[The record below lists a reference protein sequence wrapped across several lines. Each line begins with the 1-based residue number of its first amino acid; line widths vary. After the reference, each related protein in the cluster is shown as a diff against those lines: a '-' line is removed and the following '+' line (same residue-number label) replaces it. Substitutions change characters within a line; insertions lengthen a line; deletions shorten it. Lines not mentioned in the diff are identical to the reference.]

1 LCGSS
6 VVVVVIQVDMCYHL
20 SSRFILTLPPFFFFK
35 MVHKYAIKELNAA
48 AVRRG
53 AFSNSGTKD
62 AGVDKDWDFT
72 TNKYRYGVEKNVKP
86 LAKSRFDDLLSP
98 LGDESAEISRA
109 QSSRR

>member
-1 LCGSS
+1 
-6 VVVVVIQVDMCYHL
+6 
-20 SSRFILTLPPFFFFK
+20 

-62 AGVDKDWDFT
+62 AGLDKDWDFT

-86 LAKSRFDDLLSP
+86 LAKSRFDDLLRP